1 MQLTRTPSLARSL
14 DSVLA
19 MPWTAE
25 RIALERMRFRYCV
38 GGFTVVEVMYTIEPP
53 PPLRMCGST
62 RRVRRTAEKR
72 VTPTAF
78 CHAASSR
85 SSKRPGGGPPAFDTR
100 MSIVP
105 NLSTAVFTSF
115 WQPASDPTSAT
126 VHCTS
131 APVFRCTS
139 SAAARIAASSRLHIT
154 TRAPSRANSSAT
166 ARPSPLLE
174 AATIAT
180 LSRRPRSIGLSCH
193 HAAKRRSCRSAVA
206 RRGACLSHRRHRV
219 GDRFRARADAVANR
233 GQLLLALEW
242 PALVPGLVRPSV
254 GALAVEHERLHP
266 GWMDH

>member
-38 GGFTVVEVMYTIEPP
+38 GCFTVVDVMYTIEPP

-85 SSKRPGGGPPAFDTR
+85 SSKRPGGGPPALDTR

-105 NLSTAVFTSF
+105 NLSTAVLISF

-131 APVFRCTS
+131 APVLRCTS

-166 ARPSPLLE
+166 ARPRPLLD
-174 AATIAT
+174 AATMDT
-180 LSRRPRSIGLSCH
+180 LSRRPRSTGLSCH
-193 HAAKRRSCRSAVA
+193 HAAERRSDRSAPA
-206 RRGACLSHRRHRV
+206 RRRPCLSHRGRRL
-219 GDRFRARADAVANR
+219 GDR
-233 GQLLLALEW
+233 
-242 PALVPGLVRPSV
+242 VRPSAYANGDRRHIAV
-254 GALAVEHERLHP
+254 ERSDVVLGMVRTSVSALAVEHALLQP
-266 GWMDH
+266 GWR